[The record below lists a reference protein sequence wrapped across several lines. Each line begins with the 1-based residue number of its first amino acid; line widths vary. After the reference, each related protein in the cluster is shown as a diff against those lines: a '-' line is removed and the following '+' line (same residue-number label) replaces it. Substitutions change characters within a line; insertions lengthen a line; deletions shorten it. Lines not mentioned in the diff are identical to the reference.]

1 MQVAGGDKGD
11 RADRRDREDRLT
23 GLTGPTWSHRDQS
36 NIIVGITHLLAS
48 LWSDALAVTAV

>member
-36 NIIVGITHLLAS
+36 NIIVGKS
-48 LWSDALAVTAV
+48 